1 MFTDPVSQVYP
12 FVLVVLLQGIGVKVI
27 EWHTIRKVKGKHERN
42 FKSRRGDGEVLNNR
56 KKKLIDCH
64 IHDNILIG
72 KLKPGGYP
80 PFQRER
86 STLQM

>member
-42 FKSRRGDGEVLNNR
+42 LKGNNLIKKFSKAGGEME
-56 KKKLIDCH
+56 K
-64 IHDNILIG
+64 
-72 KLKPGGYP
+72 
-80 PFQRER
+80 F
-86 STLQM
+86 